1 MTTNKNN
8 GFKVNFTTKT
18 LTITKA
24 FEEDLM
30 NGDANAMAVVT
41 RFQSMFPDLTI
52 VRKTHRSPKT
62 TNPDK
67 GLTYERMERYISLH
81 ENSDELLEMFQKVK
95 AIASTQKNSF
105 LYTKRW
111 FMKQFPHFTELPTFT
126 NGKLYVLPVN
136 APEVEEV
143 TETEEKKVVNF

>member
-1 MTTNKNN
+1 MATNKNL
-8 GFKVNFTTKT
+8 GFKMNFTTKT

-52 VRKTHRSPKT
+52 VRKTHRSSKA

-81 ENSDELLEMFQKVK
+81 ENSGELLEMFQKVK

-126 NGKLYVLPVN
+126 NGKLYALPVD
-136 APEVEEV
+136 APEV
-143 TETEEKKVVNF
+143 EEKKVVNF

>member
-1 MTTNKNN
+1 MTNNKNA
-8 GFKVNFTTKT
+8 GYKVNFTTKT

-52 VRKTHRSPKT
+52 VRKTHRSPKA

-81 ENSDELLEMFQKVK
+81 ENSGELLEMFQKVK

-105 LYTKRW
+105 LMWRIGANLTSIRLLR
-111 FMKQFPHFTELPTFT
+111 TS
-126 NGKLYVLPVN
+126 LYPRFCLRIE
-136 APEVEEV
+136 AI
-143 TETEEKKVVNF
+143 

>member
-1 MTTNKNN
+1 MTNNKNA
-8 GFKVNFTTKT
+8 GYKVNFTTKT

-52 VRKTHRSPKT
+52 VRKTHRSPKA

-81 ENSDELLEMFQKVK
+81 ENSGELLEMFQKVK

-111 FMKQFPHFTELPTFT
+111 IYEASSPTSPNCPPSQTASCMHSPLMLP
-126 NGKLYVLPVN
+126 KL
-136 APEVEEV
+136 
-143 TETEEKKVVNF
+143 KKRKS